1 MICVGDFIM
10 KLSTSEIIFYSGIV
24 IIVIA
29 IITLIVVSITL
40 YIAEKRLKKNLEI
53 EYGKK
58 RH

>member
-40 YIAEKRLKKNLEI
+40 YIAKKRLKKNLEI

>member
-1 MICVGDFIM
+1 M

-40 YIAEKRLKKNLEI
+40 YIAKKRLKKNLEI